1 MTLSSSFMIKALLQ
15 FVTQLL
21 PGPTDFSRYGSVPLL
36 CDITSLVDQVL
47 TTASM
52 FYLAILR

>member
-1 MTLSSSFMIKALLQ
+1 MIKAPLQ

-47 TTASM
+47 TTTSM